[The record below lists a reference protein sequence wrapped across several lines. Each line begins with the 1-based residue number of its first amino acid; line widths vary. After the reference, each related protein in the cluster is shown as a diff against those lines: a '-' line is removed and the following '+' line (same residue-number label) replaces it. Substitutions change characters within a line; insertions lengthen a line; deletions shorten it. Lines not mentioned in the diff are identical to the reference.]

1 MPADIDEFNINDIV
15 FRGMRIIN
23 KSKTFL
29 DISLD
34 KTISERKKLRLLRL
48 LNMFPNFAEMLKVYK
63 NIINIDIKDY
73 VKNVITNLNTDSYEN
88 FKPVHIDKDLTYES
102 FVKELKQL
110 IETDDIQKGGAAPPP
125 AAAEAPEPEALP
137 EALPAAPTSPTAA
150 VPTAPAPPPAAPAAP
165 TAAAS
170 TEPAPPPAAPTSPAA
185 AAAAAAAAPA
195 ETAVPEE
202 ETQDPTCNPSTCG
215 EGSPLYTQLETKI
228 NVIGDELNDLS
239 LQTIFKSDTES
250 TNNLLELITTEPY
263 KKVYDFYKVD
273 FTQYIEELNKG
284 EKKPLQILLNIAFNP
299 QYLQII
305 RELLSPVRWE
315 NAINNY
321 KGSPLLIILNT
332 VKSTYES
339 IQSSINTST
348 KGISAAGSI
357 KELIGLVV
365 SIVAI
370 CTGAGAPFAAS
381 SAGVSALGLPTL
393 IPLLKMS
400 GEFVGPI
407 AYFSFLTSI
416 NQDKEAGKYLLEN
429 IPPLL
434 TIFNIFSL
442 FVASIYKVVNTD
454 NLCQLINFPIDDQV
468 KQILDTKLEEFYK
481 MAQQSK
487 SINIDELF
495 EDNTGKKSMEVPD
508 ITVILNKLKNIII
521 NLFLHNIINLLG
533 MVSTFALLSL
543 LEKFDLKE
551 LKELFKNIKTNLSC
565 PDHPINKTLGGVEF
579 IVKFLNVPFETIGD
593 LLPIPSFIKQIF
605 GDDPATEPEKAT
617 CPNK

>member
-110 IETDDIQKGGAAPPP
+110 IETDDIQKGGAAAAASTASTAPPP
-125 AAAEAPEPEALP
+125 A
-137 EALPAAPTSPTAA
+137 
-150 VPTAPAPPPAAPAAP
+150 APAPPPAAPA
-165 TAAAS
+165 
-170 TEPAPPPAAPTSPAA
+170 PPAE
-185 AAAAAAAAPA
+185 AAAPEA
-195 ETAVPEE
+195 AVREE